1 MARKNKKPKI
11 FKIQPYGA
19 NVQVTNYPPKDEV
32 AVGQCDGLTWLDL
45 EDPFQI
51 FVWINTE
58 LEVQERSLI
67 VVHEAVHVA
76 QFIEKAVGTKF
87 DDETEAYLIVNIVQN
102 ISEQLCI

>member
-1 MARKNKKPKI
+1 MANKNKKLKV

-19 NVQVTNYPPKDEV
+19 NVQVTKDPPKDKV
-32 AVGQCDGLTWLDL
+32 DGQYDGLTWLDL

-51 FVWINTE
+51 FVWINIE
-58 LEVQERSLI
+58 LDLQERSLI

-76 QFIEKAVGTKF
+76 QFIEKAVDTKF

-102 ISEQLCI
+102 ISEQLCS